1 MKIEEIEKEWEEK
14 KSEIRNSETFLNS
27 YLNNSEKYEAS
38 ELLELQNQAIEDLD
52 DLVDEETDRPDLY
65 FTHSPSQFVKGGA
78 NLIKTQEN
86 LDLLYEALYHKKFT
100 LELLY
105 RATRDGFKCEIFH

>member
-38 ELLELQNQAIEDLD
+38 ELLELKN
-52 DLVDEETDRPDLY
+52 
-65 FTHSPSQFVKGGA
+65 
-78 NLIKTQEN
+78 
-86 LDLLYEALYHKKFT
+86 
-100 LELLY
+100 
-105 RATRDGFKCEIFH
+105 